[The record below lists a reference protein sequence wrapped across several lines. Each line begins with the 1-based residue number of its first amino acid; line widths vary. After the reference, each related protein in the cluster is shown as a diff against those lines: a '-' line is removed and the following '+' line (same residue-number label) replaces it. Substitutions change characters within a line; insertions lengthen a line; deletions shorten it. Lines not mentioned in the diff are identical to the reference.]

1 MDHRSVK
8 TKHGFWEFKRYHE
21 YEWFRFLVYLM
32 TAIGLAYIVSHL
44 LMARFHEKAGYEYEK
59 LDARQL
65 QHLNTIYFDSLQA
78 DLDALT
84 PGLDRLRLMPDSL
97 RTRENKRLLAQQKA
111 ISDSIKCARVL
122 MYLQHEFNGKVD
134 QDQLN
139 DMRAYL
145 CTARPLEA
153 ISFLSLVRLQVR
165 SYFWLTGPEV
175 YFEVIFWSWFG
186 VICSILYNLG
196 VVAKSITTVPNN
208 PHTVFDSTEIPN
220 QVAKMIY
227 APLCTMSIVLGYN
240 YFSDRNIVDISSSKG
255 LIVFAFIGGFYS
267 SRLIAFLDR
276 LKEVIL
282 PSHNTPELPA
292 QRTSGQILLHDI
304 LVELTLQEGVLSAE
318 LTTEIAEI
326 GFNDASVELENEET
340 GDLVS
345 AVPAGEDQTALF
357 KVPSLRPGKYLIRA
371 SWSKEINGEP
381 VNLEARQIEQVL
393 SSEITIVVNLKKAA
407 GEG

>member
-1 MDHRSVK
+1 MDHKPVK
-8 TKHGFWEFKRYHE
+8 TQHGFWEFKRYHE
-21 YEWFRFLVYLM
+21 YEWFRFLVYLI
-32 TAIGLAYIVSHL
+32 TVIGLAYIGSHL

-65 QHLNTIYFDSLQA
+65 QHINTIYFDTVQV
-78 DLDALT
+78 DLERLT
-84 PGLDRLRLMPDSL
+84 PGMNRLSQMPDSL
-97 RTRENKRLLAQQKA
+97 RGREEKRIRAYQLAL
-111 ISDSIKCARVL
+111 IDSIKCARVL
-122 MYLQHEFNGKVD
+122 MYLQHEFNNKVD
-134 QDQLN
+134 LDQLN
-139 DMRAYL
+139 EMRQYL

-175 YFEVIFWSWFG
+175 YFEVIFWAWFG

-196 VVAKSITTVPNN
+196 VVAKSITTDPNN
-208 PHTVFDSTEIPN
+208 PHSVFDSTEIPH
-220 QVAKMIY
+220 QVAKMVY

-267 SRLIAFLDR
+267 ARLIAFLDR

-292 QRTSGQILLHDI
+292 QKTSVQVLLKDI
-304 LVELTLQEGVLSAE
+304 LVELTLHEGVLSAE
-318 LTTEIAEI
+318 LTTEIAEM
-326 GFNDASVELENEET
+326 GFNDASVDLENEEN
-340 GDLVS
+340 GEVVS
-345 AVPAGEDQTALF
+345 AVPAGEDQSALF
-357 KVPSLRPGKYLIRA
+357 KVPHLRPGRYLIRA
-371 SWSKEINGEP
+371 SWSKEVNGEP
-381 VNLEARQIEQVL
+381 VNLQARQVEQIL
-393 SSEITIVVNLKKAA
+393 SSEITLVVNLEKAE